1 LHGER
6 RGGLAQAEDRD
17 HHREDHH
24 GHPDPEDADPAPSKA
39 NALVSS
45 ANASRTV
52 LRRTRRGRSSAWIDD
67 EALS

>member
-6 RGGLAQAEDRD
+6 RGGLAHAEDRD
-17 HHREDHH
+17 HHREDHE
-24 GHPDPEDADPAPSKA
+24 GHPDPEDAEPRPSKT
-39 NALVSS
+39 NALVSP